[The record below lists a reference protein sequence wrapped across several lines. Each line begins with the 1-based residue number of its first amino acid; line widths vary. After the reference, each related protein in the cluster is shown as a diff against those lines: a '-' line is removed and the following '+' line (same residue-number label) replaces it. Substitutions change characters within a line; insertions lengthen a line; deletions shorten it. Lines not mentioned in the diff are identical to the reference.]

1 MALQAITP
9 SDSTTFNPPLKR
21 LFVGVATSGQTVAVV
36 DVNGNAATLEN
47 PQVGVWIKFHNS
59 PIAKVK
65 STGTTA
71 SAIVGDTNPEN

>member
-9 SDSTTFNPPLKR
+9 SDSTTYNPPLKR
-21 LFVGVATSGQTVAVV
+21 LWCGVAGTSATVAVV
-36 DVNGNAATLEN
+36 DVNGNAVTLEN
-47 PQVGVWIKFHNS
+47 PQQGQWIKFHNS

-71 SAIVGDTNPEN
+71 SAIVGDTMPEN